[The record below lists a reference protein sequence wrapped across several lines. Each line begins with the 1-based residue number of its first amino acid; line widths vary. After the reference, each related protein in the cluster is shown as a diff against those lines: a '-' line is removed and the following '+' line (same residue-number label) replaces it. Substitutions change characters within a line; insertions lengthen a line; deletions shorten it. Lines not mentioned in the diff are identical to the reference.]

1 MKPKQICLDSP
12 RSVLNAKPLKQRGRL
27 KPNVCAFPVLF
38 SPMFAEQFFT
48 LAKAQEAE
56 AKKKAQLAKRG

>member
-1 MKPKQICLDSP
+1 
-12 RSVLNAKPLKQRGRL
+12 VLNAKPLKQRGRL
-27 KPNVCAFPVLF
+27 KPNVRAFPILF
-38 SPMFAEQFFT
+38 WPMFIQQILI

>member
-1 MKPKQICLDSP
+1 
-12 RSVLNAKPLKQRGRL
+12 VLNAKLLKQRGRL
-27 KPNVCAFPVLF
+27 KPKVCSFLVLF
-38 SPMFAEQFFT
+38 SPMFIKQNFT